1 MIIARK
7 LFKPFTQLKAA
18 AAVAAAFSD
27 QATVLGS
34 SKRLAA
40 VAAGRSL
47 KAQPNSFVSF

>member
-7 LFKPFTQLKAA
+7 LFKPFAQLKAA
-18 AAVAAAFSD
+18 AAAAFSD

-47 KAQPNSFVSF
+47 KVQPNSFISF